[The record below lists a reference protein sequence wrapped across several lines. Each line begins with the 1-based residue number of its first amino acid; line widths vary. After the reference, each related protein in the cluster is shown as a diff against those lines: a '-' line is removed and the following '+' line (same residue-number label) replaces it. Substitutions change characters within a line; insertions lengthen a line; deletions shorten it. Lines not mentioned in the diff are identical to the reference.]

1 MRFVVSTALI
11 ALSSVF
17 QAGLVCAD
25 DALNFGVSEAFEFA
39 GKQLAAL
46 KENRLTDN
54 NLFISYTNQDGEWFT
69 VKENGDNIT
78 KTVWTSGMVAGMFWY
93 QYEATGDSIWKDYAE
108 DTQVGLEG
116 VELLDDNDL
125 GFQTLNSFGNGYRLV
140 GTEAFKSRVF
150 DGARMLFD
158 SRYVENIPAFWSW
171 ANPSRRPE
179 WERAVN
185 IDMIM
190 NMEIMLWATENEA
203 DDSDYYREAV
213 AGHAETTWKDLVR
226 DDYSTFHVAD
236 YNTTTGDLVDR
247 GTYQGWMDN
256 STWSRGQAWSIYG
269 FTMVYRF
276 MRDRPIFFEYA
287 TNLLEYF
294 DTNLPDDNV
303 PYADFD
309 APLDADNPKD
319 SSSTAIVGSALFEM
333 FDLTGNP
340 DYLEKAQTY
349 LSSLLHS
356 PTYFDPEATDGWE
369 ALLRMSASEHGPDE
383 GGVGSVT
390 GDYFLLENMVRYMT
404 MAPSILLRNEDEVSI
419 SDGLSAVFP
428 EFALDN
434 DIDISGLCDDTPVM
448 IWFGVTLSNTDF
460 FPDEISMEGMGGS
473 TTIAITEPAGGWE
486 TGTNTVSF
494 SIASGTLSML
504 DTVAAVTLSF
514 ASSTSDSTTD
524 VKVDYLVVGH
534 RINTSLKTC
543 SDGGGACSSPG
554 DCCTGTCTDGT
565 CTDSGPPYTHLGC
578 YADEGWES
586 EEDRALDRV
595 GFTSGNHMSIERCAE
610 YCTELGFRYMGLQ
623 YGKECDCGSDGDEDM
638 HKQYGLAECNSY
650 CTGDPDEYCGGFW
663 AFDYYDLA

>member
-11 ALSSVF
+11 ALSSFF
-17 QAGLVCAD
+17 QAGLVCAN
-25 DALNFGVSEAFEFA
+25 DALNVGVNEAFEFA

-93 QYEATGDSIWKDYAE
+93 QYEATGDITWKDYAE

-116 VELLDDNDL
+116 VEVLDDNDL

-171 ANPSRRPE
+171 ANPSRRPD

-190 NMEIMLWATENEA
+190 NMEIVLWANENGA
-203 DDSDYYREAV
+203 DDSDYYCGAV
-213 AGHAETTWKDLVR
+213 EKHAETTWEDLVR

-276 MRDRPIFFEYA
+276 LREEPFFEYA

-309 APLDADNPKD
+309 APLDADNPRD

-333 FDLTGNP
+333 FELSGNIA
-340 DYLEKAQTY
+340 YLEKAQTY
-349 LSSLLHS
+349 LSSLVLS

-369 ALLRMSASEHGPDE
+369 ALLRMSASEHGPEE

-390 GDYFLLENMVRYMT
+390 GDYFLLENMVRYKT
-404 MAPSILLRNEDEVSI
+404 MAPSILLRNEAEVSI

-428 EFALDN
+428 ECALDN
-434 DIDISGLCDDTPVM
+434 DIDISGLADDTPVI
-448 IWFGVTLSNTDF
+448 IWFGVTLSNTNSIPVEF
-460 FPDEISMEGMGGS
+460 FMEGMGGS
-473 TTIAITEPAGGWE
+473 ATIAITQPTRGWQS
-486 TGTNTVSF
+486 GTNVVSF
-494 SIASGTLSML
+494 SMASGTLSML

-514 ASSTSDSTTD
+514 TSISSD
-524 VKVDYLVVGH
+524 VTEVTVDYLVVGH

-543 SDGGGACSSPG
+543 SDEGGACSSPG
-554 DCCTGTCTDGT
+554 DCCKGTCSGGT
-565 CTDSGPPYTHLGC
+565 CTDSGPTYTYLGC

-595 GFTSGNHMSIERCAE
+595 GFTSGQHMSIERCAGH
-610 YCTELGFRYMGLQ
+610 CTELGFHYMGLQ
-623 YGKECDCGSDGDEDM
+623 YGKECDCGSMGDE
-638 HKQYGLAECNSY
+638 HKHTQYGHGTCETN
-650 CTGDPDEYCGGFW
+650 CTGAPDEYCGGTW
-663 AFDYYDLA
+663 AFDYYKLA